1 MHILVIPSWY
11 PTYAGDVGGSFFRE
25 QSLALAK
32 RGYQVGVIYPQIR
45 SLKDV
50 RGVINKPYGLIIEDD
65 NSLATY
71 RWHGV
76 NFFPRMACI
85 SQKLWISKGLKA
97 FGTYVRDHGMPDI
110 IHAHSLLNGGVLAN
124 AISHKY
130 DIPYVVTEHSTAF
143 ARGLIKKTD
152 IKRLL
157 PVVKEASLCLGVSQE
172 FSSYL
177 NTIFSLNKWK
187 YLPNIVS
194 NSFLKTPLLSSNLEH
209 FAFLNICLL
218 DKKKRVDLLI
228 KAFARLTGK
237 YGDVILRIGG
247 DGPERE
253 KLEALVKELQIE
265 DRVCFLGMLSRE
277 NVLKEMQKANSFVL
291 SSDFETFGVVLVEA
305 LALGKPV
312 ISTRSGGPE
321 SIVTPEV
328 GYLVER
334 DDVKDLAEAME
345 KMYLARDA
353 WDSKKIRAY
362 CEQNFSEEAVVQRL
376 SALYNQVID
385 NDTQ

>member
-76 NFFPRMACI
+76 NFFPRMPCI
-85 SQKLWISKGLKA
+85 SQKLWISKGLNA
-97 FGTYVRDHGMPDI
+97 FGVYIEDHGMPDI

-130 DIPYVVTEHSTAF
+130 DIPYVVTEHSSAF

-172 FSSYL
+172 FSNYL
-177 NTIFSLNKWK
+177 NIIFSLNKWK

-194 NSFLKTPLLSSNLEH
+194 NSFLKTPLLPSNLEH
-209 FAFLNICLL
+209 FTFLNICLL

-228 KAFARLTGK
+228 KAFARFTGK
-237 YGDVILRIGG
+237 YRDVILRIGG

-265 DRVCFLGMLSRE
+265 DRVYFLGMLSRE
-277 NVLKEMQKANSFVL
+277 NVLKEMQKANIFVL

-321 SIVTPEV
+321 SIITPEV

-334 DDVKDLAEAME
+334 DDVTQLAETME
-345 KMYLARDA
+345 KMYLERDA

-362 CEQNFSEEAVVQRL
+362 CEKNFSEEAVVQRL
-376 SALYNQVID
+376 SALYKKVID
-385 NDTQ
+385 NDT